1 MRYRSKGL
9 RRRRDT
15 DKWELRLVHDDPLTG
30 EEVLTYHT
38 VDGKTRK
45 QAEVARDQLIVDLE
59 MQGYAVSS
67 DITVRRYLAD
77 YLSYKESIKAIESST
92 VSGYKHDVTRI
103 NKYIGAER
111 ISDLT
116 IAMVSKCLA
125 DMIEDGYHPKTVVKS
140 FMLLKQALNHAVGEE
155 LILRNPCNFVKP
167 PKRVK
172 PKINAL
178 SREDRSRLL
187 KLARDAQPTPLAVAI
202 EIALTTGMR
211 RGEIC
216 ALRWS
221 DYDPLRGTL
230 SVNHA
235 LGHGDGGYYLKEP
248 KSPDSVRTIPITM
261 HLRGV
266 LDSLIEDAK
275 YMCKRLKL
283 SFNGDAYILGSQERD
298 SRPYNPTQIGKDFAC
313 FCKMNNF
320 DCTLHDLRHT
330 FATYMI
336 GCGVDVRTVA
346 SYLGHANPS
355 MTLDIYADVDPDAK
369 AMAVLKI
376 PECFDDPVSVLEC
389 EHQHRKMDMR
399 AKMLDPTSDKS
410 LLISN
415 LTPETIPFTYD
426 ELERMMGML
435 RSAKAA

>member
-1 MRYRSKGL
+1 MKYRSKGL

-30 EEVLTYHT
+30 EEVLSYHT
-38 VDGKTRK
+38 VEGKNRK
-45 QAEVARDQLIVDLE
+45 QAENARDQLIVDLE

-67 DITVRRYLAD
+67 DITVRKYLVDFLA
-77 YLSYKESIKAIESST
+77 YKESIKAIESST

-111 ISDLT
+111 ICDLT
-116 IAMVSKCLA
+116 ISRVSRCLA
-125 DMIEDGYHPKTVVKS
+125 DMVEDGYHPKTVVKS

-172 PKINAL
+172 AKINAL

-221 DYDPLRGTL
+221 DYDPLRSTL
-230 SVNHA
+230 SVTHA
-235 LGHGDGGYYLKEP
+235 LGKGEGGYYLKEP
-248 KSPDSVRTIPITM
+248 KSDDSVRTIPITV

-266 LDSLIEDAK
+266 LDRMLEDAK
-275 YMCKRLKL
+275 YMCSRLKVK
-283 SFNGDAYILGSQERD
+283 FNGDAYILGSQEKE

-313 FCKMNNF
+313 FCKMNGF

-376 PECFDDPVSVLEC
+376 PECFDDPYSVLEC
-389 EHQHRKMDMR
+389 EQQSRKLDMR
-399 AKMLDPTSDKS
+399 AKLLDPTSDKS

-426 ELERMMGML
+426 ELQRMMNML
-435 RSAKAA
+435 EGARAA

>member
-1 MRYRSKGL
+1 MKYRSKGL
-9 RRRRDT
+9 RRRRNT

-38 VDGKTRK
+38 VEGKTRK
-45 QAEVARDQLIVDLE
+45 QAETARDELIVDLE
-59 MQGYAVSS
+59 LKGYSVTSN
-67 DITVRRYLAD
+67 ITVRKYLTDFLA
-77 YLSYKESIKAIESST
+77 YKESIKAIESST

-103 NKYIGAER
+103 NKYIGSER
-111 ISDLT
+111 IGDLT
-116 IAMVSKCLA
+116 IAMVSRCLA
-125 DMIEDGYHPKTVVKS
+125 DMIDDGYHPKTVVKS

-167 PKRVK
+167 PKRIK

-178 SREDRSRLL
+178 SREDRSRMLQ
-187 KLARDAQPTPLAVAI
+187 LARDAQPTPLAVAI

-211 RGEIC
+211 RGEMC
-216 ALRWS
+216 ALRWG

-230 SVNHA
+230 SVTHA
-235 LGHGDGGYYLKEP
+235 LGHGEGGYYLKEP
-248 KSPDSVRTIPITM
+248 KSDDSIRVIPITV
-261 HLRGV
+261 HLRNV
-266 LDSLIEDAK
+266 LDGMLEDSK
-275 YMCKRLKL
+275 YMCSRLKVK
-283 SFNGDAYILGSQERD
+283 FNGEAYIIGSQERE
-298 SRPYNPTQIGKDFAC
+298 SRPYNPTQLGKDFAC
-313 FCKMNNF
+313 FCRMNGF
-320 DCTLHDLRHT
+320 ECTLHDLRHT

-376 PECFDDPVSVLEC
+376 PECFDDPFSVMEC
-389 EHQHRKMDMR
+389 EQQSRKLDMR
-399 AKMLDPTSDKS
+399 SRLLDPTSDKS

-415 LTPETIPFTYD
+415 LTPEAIPFPYD
-426 ELERMMGML
+426 ELQRMITMLEDERT
-435 RSAKAA
+435 A

>member
-1 MRYRSKGL
+1 M
-9 RRRRDT
+9 RRRRGT
-15 DKWELRLVHDDPLTG
+15 DKWELRLVHDDPLSG
-30 EEVLTYHT
+30 NEVITYHT
-38 VDGKTRK
+38 VEGKTRK
-45 QAEVARDQLIVDLE
+45 QAEKARDQLIVDLE

-67 DITVRRYLAD
+67 DVTVRRYLSD
-77 YLSYKESIKAIESST
+77 YLAYKESIKAIESST
-92 VSGYKHDVTRI
+92 VSGYKHDITRI
-103 NKYIGAER
+103 NKYIGSER
-111 ISDLT
+111 IADLT
-116 IAMVSKCLA
+116 ITMVSRCLA
-125 DMIEDGYHPKTVVKS
+125 DMIDDGYHPKTVVKS

-178 SREDRSRLL
+178 SREERSRML
-187 KLARDAQPTPLAVAI
+187 KIARDAQPTPLAVAI

-221 DYDPLRGTL
+221 DYNRVRGTL
-230 SVNHA
+230 SVTHA
-235 LGHGDGGYYLKEP
+235 LGNGEGGYYLKDP
-248 KSPDSVRTIPITM
+248 KSDDSVRTIPITM
-261 HLRGV
+261 HLRSV
-266 LDSLIEDAK
+266 LDRMMEDSR

-283 SFNGDAYILGSQERD
+283 KFNSEAYILGSQETD
-298 SRPYNPTQIGKDFAC
+298 SHPYNPTQIGKDFAC
-313 FCKMNNF
+313 FCKMNGF

-346 SYLGHANPS
+346 DYLGHANPS
-355 MTLDIYADVDPDAK
+355 MTLDIYADADPEAK

-376 PECFDDPVSVLEC
+376 PECFDDPLSVMEC
-389 EHQHRKMDMR
+389 DHQQRRLDARHKL
-399 AKMLDPTSDKS
+399 LDPTSDKS

-426 ELERMMGML
+426 ELKTMMNMIE
-435 RSAKAA
+435 STEAV